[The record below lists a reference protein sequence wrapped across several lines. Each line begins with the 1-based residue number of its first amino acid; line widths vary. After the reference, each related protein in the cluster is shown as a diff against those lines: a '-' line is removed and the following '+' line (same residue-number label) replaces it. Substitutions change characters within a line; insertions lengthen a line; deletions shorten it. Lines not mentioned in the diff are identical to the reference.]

1 MSTTETL
8 LIANRSEIALRIMRT
23 AQAEG
28 YRTVAVYSEADRDA
42 LHAQSA
48 DIAVAIGGQ
57 TSAESY
63 LDIQKILDAA
73 KQSGAT
79 AVHPGYGFLAE
90 NAQFASACEE
100 SGLRFIGPSAE
111 VIELMGNKRKAK
123 EFVAA
128 AGVACI
134 PGFQG
139 AQDDD
144 TLIAAAQRIGFP
156 LMIKAAAGGGGRGMR
171 LAHGDAELTSQL
183 RAARSESMS
192 AFGSDELILE
202 KALVNARHIEIQ
214 VFADSHGNCIHL
226 GERDCS
232 VQRRHQ
238 KVVEECPSP
247 AVDAQLREEMGQA
260 SVTVARACGY
270 QGAGTVEF
278 LLCPSGEFY
287 FLEMNTRLQVE
298 HPVTEMVSGFDL
310 VAWQLAVARGEALP
324 VSQAQVTQ
332 QGHAIE
338 VRLYAEDPEQQFLP
352 QAGKV
357 LHWSAPKG
365 QGVRIDHALKSGGEI
380 TPFYDPMLG
389 KLIACGQDREE
400 ARRKLARA
408 LTQLEFIGPKN
419 NIHFLQEIL
428 AEPQF
433 IAGAA
438 DTSFLDQNRL
448 PTSAQLVPAEIAA
461 QALLLYHLYQIPSRD
476 QRNGRSDWH
485 SGDNSV
491 ALHYRLD
498 ISGQTLDYALLA
510 LGENRYQI
518 SVDKRQFQIQW
529 RNFKKPQE
537 TGELCSAELLIDGVR
552 QKRTFLADRNNLHL
566 LLSGRQFHFVDITH
580 APAKSSLSQ
589 GSGRITAP
597 MDGCLVQV
605 LVEPRQEVQ
614 RGDTIALMEAMKM
627 EHALR
632 ADRDGTVIK
641 LGACEGDQVRGGQL
655 LVQIEAAPGE
665 TVKIPSGAIS

>member
-73 KQSGAT
+73 KQSVAT

-260 SVTVARACGY
+260 AVTVARACGY

-389 KLIACGQDREE
+389 KLITWGQDREE

-476 QRNGRSDWH
+476 QRNGRSDWR

-498 ISGQTLDYALLA
+498 ISGQTLDCALLA

-537 TGELCSAELLIDGVR
+537 AGELCSAELLIDGVR